1 MPSLYSIKSSNF
13 YDKRVLMRV
22 DLNVPLC
29 EGVVTDNTRILKV
42 LPSIKYLLDQ
52 QAKIIL
58 MSHLGRPK
66 GTGFEKEFSL
76 APVAKELSNIL
87 GIDVQLASDIVGND
101 AKKKS
106 AALQRGE
113 VLLLENLRFDCRE
126 KVNDPEFAWEL
137 SQLADVFVSDAF
149 GTAHRSHASTV
160 GVAQLLPS
168 YAGFLL
174 EEEVSTLNSMLKHP
188 QKPFVAVLG
197 GSKVSD
203 KIGVIDALL
212 DVCDTVIIGGAMC
225 FTFLLAQGKTVGA
238 SLVEPDWVE
247 RSKKTLCDAKR
258 KGVDILLPIDIV
270 AADSFSEK
278 AYTKICSVD
287 AFDDAMMGLD
297 IGPETERLYAD
308 YVKRAKTIFWNG
320 PMGVFEMKPFE
331 SGTRTLTE
339 AIISNKQAVSIIG
352 GGDSVAAVT
361 KFGSADGVSFISTGG
376 GASMELLQAHV
387 LPGVE
392 ALKR

>member
-197 GSKVSD
+197 GSKVSE
-203 KIGVIDALL
+203 I
-212 DVCDTVIIGGAMC
+212 C
-225 FTFLLAQGKTVGA
+225 F
-238 SLVEPDWVE
+238 
-247 RSKKTLCDAKR
+247 
-258 KGVDILLPIDIV
+258 
-270 AADSFSEK
+270 
-278 AYTKICSVD
+278 
-287 AFDDAMMGLD
+287 
-297 IGPETERLYAD
+297 
-308 YVKRAKTIFWNG
+308 
-320 PMGVFEMKPFE
+320 
-331 SGTRTLTE
+331 
-339 AIISNKQAVSIIG
+339 
-352 GGDSVAAVT
+352 
-361 KFGSADGVSFISTGG
+361 
-376 GASMELLQAHV
+376 
-387 LPGVE
+387 
-392 ALKR
+392 